1 MSPNSK
7 SEISATTWPGTKIPT
22 VGGSF
27 RLGCVVMRMWTEKLK
42 CPKCG
47 KVGEARLSQ
56 AELYAFL
63 RGDNK
68 TSLDFLSE
76 GFSSVGEGMAVAFN
90 CTKLSGA
97 SPLSGLF

>member
-1 MSPNSK
+1 MPAAN
-7 SEISATTWPGTKIPT
+7 
-22 VGGSF
+22 
-27 RLGCVVMRMWTEKLK
+27 RDRWTEKLK

-56 AELYAFL
+56 ADINAFL

-76 GFSSVGEGMAVAFN
+76 GFSSVGEGMAVTFEYKDCQVRAR
-90 CTKLSGA
+90 
-97 SPLSGLF
+97 

>member
-1 MSPNSK
+1 MPAASRDK
-7 SEISATTWPGTKIPT
+7 
-22 VGGSF
+22 
-27 RLGCVVMRMWTEKLK
+27 WTEKLK

-76 GFSSVGEGMAVAFN
+76 GFSSVGEGMAIAFI
-90 CTKLSGA
+90 CTDCQVRA
-97 SPLSGLF
+97 R